1 MKKNYI
7 ALSIGTI
14 LIVSMLSQA
23 NSGGAIAGRSGSEA
37 SNSATCASSSCHSG
51 PAAGANH
58 SVSIQSNIP
67 VSGYLPG
74 STYQIDVVVDDLN
87 DVASLVGFTASVED
101 GNGNHMGSLAGSS
114 NSSLTFGNPN
124 FVTHSFSA
132 TTLPSMGRSFRFDW
146 TAPSAATAPSS
157 VKIYTAVNFCN
168 GNGNTS
174 GDIVQLANE
183 TIAKGSGVGLEETEI
198 GFTAYPNPTQGLL
211 AIRHSADLVGG
222 HYRIYD
228 ISGKLL
234 IESAIG
240 QSEGSLD
247 LSGLK
252 NTTYILSI
260 EKEGKRVH
268 KERIQKEN

>member
-7 ALSIGTI
+7 ALSIGTV
-14 LIVSMLSQA
+14 LIVSMISQA
-23 NSGGAIAGRSGSEA
+23 NSGGSIAGRSGSEA

-51 PAAGANH
+51 PSAGANH

-67 VSGYLPG
+67 ASGYVPG
-74 STYQIDVVVDDLN
+74 ATYQIDIVVDDLN
-87 DVASLVGFTASVED
+87 DMASLVGFTASVED

-146 TAPSAATAPSS
+146 TAPSTATAPSS

-198 GFTAYPNPTQGLL
+198 AFSAYPNPTREKLNL
-211 AIRHSADLVGG
+211 KHAADLIGG
-222 HYRIYD
+222 HYRLYD
-228 ISGKLL
+228 MSGKLVFEEK
-234 IESAIG
+234 IVD
-240 QSEGSLD
+240 SEGHLD
-247 LSGLK
+247 LSSL
-252 NTTYILSI
+252 NRATYILSI
-260 EKEGKRVH
+260 EKEGRRAH
-268 KERIQKEN
+268 KEMIQKED